1 MLQLCNNVEQKSM
14 PPEKEK
20 KLWQPNRTKQNHGSV
35 WLPGAEPG
43 GGFTLVI
50 FGLDQTQKS
59 EPNKPSL
66 KLLIT
71 HLLFLPSRVNKSAM
85 TNIQIS
91 ALNSSDPSLVLV
103 HSQWH
108 EENIISNIKLE
119 ADIFAQTAPTHGDI
133 SPSYFTLRT
142 KSRVSAASVS
152 PAFVSETAW

>member
-1 MLQLCNNVEQKSM
+1 M

-103 HSQWH
+103 HSQ
-108 EENIISNIKLE
+108 
-119 ADIFAQTAPTHGDI
+119 
-133 SPSYFTLRT
+133 
-142 KSRVSAASVS
+142 
-152 PAFVSETAW
+152 

>member
-1 MLQLCNNVEQKSM
+1 MLQLCDNVVQKSM

-66 KLLIT
+66 KVINNT
-71 HLLFLPSRVNKSAM
+71 FAFPA
-85 TNIQIS
+85 IS
-91 ALNSSDPSLVLV
+91 SQQVRDDKYPDQWLTSSDPSLVLV
-103 HSQWH
+103 HSQ
-108 EENIISNIKLE
+108 
-119 ADIFAQTAPTHGDI
+119 
-133 SPSYFTLRT
+133 
-142 KSRVSAASVS
+142 
-152 PAFVSETAW
+152 

>member
-1 MLQLCNNVEQKSM
+1 MLQLCDNVVQKSM

-66 KLLIT
+66 KVINNT
-71 HLLFLPSRVNKSAM
+71 FAFPA
-85 TNIQIS
+85 IS
-91 ALNSSDPSLVLV
+91 SQQVRDDKYPDQCAEFFRPVLGAGP
-103 HSQWH
+103 Q
-108 EENIISNIKLE
+108 
-119 ADIFAQTAPTHGDI
+119 
-133 SPSYFTLRT
+133 
-142 KSRVSAASVS
+142 SV
-152 PAFVSETAW
+152 TRGKHYQ